1 MKNVSAIQAHIDLLT
16 ALYRSEHTGESPIMI
31 LFRGRK
37 PTPEEFI
44 ELIAR
49 IISDDHL
56 DVA

>member
-1 MKNVSAIQAHIDLLT
+1 MKNVSAMQTRIDLLT
-16 ALYRSEHTGESPIMI
+16 ALYRSEHTGEPLIRI
-31 LFRGRK
+31 LFGGRK
-37 PTPEEFI
+37 PKPEEFI